1 MEVDDNPTRQVLPR
15 PSDPCRRCE
24 HPYSEHREENT
35 GCSVEFGKAG
45 RVPNTAFGGVC
56 PCESY
61 VFDPADASED
71 ATESDPELLDG
82 PAMYALAR
90 DHMRKLRAKEANR
103 FHRSFA
109 EERHELEHAMLY
121 FAGAQASVLGRLAI
135 DNGNGDLEE
144 RRWQAAL
151 AGKDLPEGDA

>member
-1 MEVDDNPTRQVLPR
+1 MSGPEQID
-15 PSDPCRRCE
+15 PSHPCRRCQ
-24 HPYSEHREENT
+24 HPFSEHYRDSNRA
-35 GCSVEFGKAG
+35 CAAEFGKAG
-45 RVPNTAFGGVC
+45 RVPTTALGGVC
-56 PCESY
+56 ECPSFVYE
-61 VFDPADASED
+61 PISEPS
-71 ATESDPELLDG
+71 APVEPELLDG

-90 DHMRKLRAKEANR
+90 EHMRKLRAKEANR

-121 FAGAQASVLGRLAI
+121 FAGAQASVLGGLAV